1 MTLRTLSINY
11 STEHISIYVYTRLY
25 YFLASVGVHQGTQA
39 PGPRQRPV
47 LQAQQD
53 HGPRVRQR
61 VHQGLRDGQVP
72 QGTPHGRLN
81 N

>member
-1 MTLRTLSINY
+1 M
-11 STEHISIYVYTRLY
+11 
-25 YFLASVGVHQGTQA
+25 GVHQGTQA

-72 QGTPHGRLN
+72 QGTPHGCMIN
-81 N
+81 DTHNATTK